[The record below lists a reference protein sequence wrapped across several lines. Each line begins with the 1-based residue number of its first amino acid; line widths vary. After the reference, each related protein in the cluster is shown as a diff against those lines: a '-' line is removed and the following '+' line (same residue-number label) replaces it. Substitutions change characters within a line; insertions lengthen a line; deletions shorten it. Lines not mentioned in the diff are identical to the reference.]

1 MERIIGASPLVGGL
15 RGSAAGGGRVNPM
28 MRPKKANGSVGKE
41 DSRGENK
48 PSVGVGGDSTN
59 RIPATSGTSWSGFVV
74 IVSALGESKVDASG
88 YGVLNVTVRSAEVS
102 PLSSGES
109 F

>member
-1 MERIIGASPLVGGL
+1 
-15 RGSAAGGGRVNPM
+15 M

-88 YGVLNVTVRSAEVS
+88 YGVLNVTVRSAEMS
-102 PLSSGES
+102 PWSTGES
-109 F
+109 FWNLRKGKLEKAAGDSNERRPIIVEA